1 MPTGRIVDLA
11 AKSQEIYENELPAAL
26 IYFGERAPVNDWQEL
41 FFVAVK
47 CLYLEFP
54 DTINSL
60 CSTDPSR
67 MLFLRTNTIGMER
80 PKKIASIIYLE
91 TARTPKQIVKAI
103 KIIFNRAGVRRINMQ
118 IEVYT
123 PPVEENFYASPA
135 VQENFYASSD
145 VRENFYQPHEQTY
158 IPPAENY
165 QPPVQPRRTRNQK
178 PVLHLNQSI
187 EEMLATLDAM
197 ETYAPSPKNSQP
209 VLPHAAPV
217 GQREPQV
224 FGNLFFTIE
233 GTRHGPFDNEK
244 NRYVALMQCLAEL
257 YPYQI
262 LREAGHHINSMH
274 RLTLMK
280 GGSYLYFRE
289 PVELPNNLFIDKD
302 FPDRI
307 LVENERHFLER
318 CGLYFENVMFSA

>member
-1 MPTGRIVDLA
+1 MPTGRIIDLST
-11 AKSQEIYENELPAAL
+11 KSQEIYENELPAAL
-26 IYFGERAPVNDWQEL
+26 IYFGERAPVQDWQEL

-60 CSTDPSR
+60 CSTDPTR
-67 MLFLRTNTIGMER
+67 TLFLRTNTIEMER
-80 PKKIASIIYLE
+80 PKKIAPIIYLE

-118 IEVYT
+118 IEVYA
-123 PPVEENFYASPA
+123 PQLES
-135 VQENFYASSD
+135 
-145 VRENFYQPHEQTY
+145 YQT
-158 IPPAENY
+158 PAENY

-197 ETYAPSPKNSQP
+197 EAYAPPQKNSQP
-209 VLPHAAPV
+209 LPTNSATVAR
-217 GQREPQV
+217 REPQV
-224 FGNLFFTIE
+224 FGNLFFMLE
-233 GTRHGPFDNEK
+233 GTRYGPFDNEK

-280 GGSYLYFRE
+280 GGSYMYFRE
-289 PVELPNNLFIDKD
+289 PVELPNNLFLDKD

-318 CGLYFENVMFSA
+318 CGLFFENVMFGA